1 MNHNF
6 GAPNFVD
13 VSILLTCFNKV
24 EFMAKQ
30 LEFIKKALIRGYEVI
45 VIDDGSSDGST
56 LLLEEFTRDNSTLIF
71 QKQNNQGS
79 AAARNRALYRVSRN
93 YFVFLDFDDF
103 IDLSTLEKALPY
115 LESSKP
121 DLARLNYRIIPDSSI
136 DSENLQQ
143 GAPINSP
150 IHSMRDETYD
160 RMGYWR
166 YIYSQKLLIEMQL
179 KFTPTFKEVDGYFIL
194 DDVFWLLHNT
204 SLDLEC
210 LVFPDNWILY
220 HYYVDPLPSKVGWL
234 RFQKQAV
241 LIPQAASIFLEY
253 LETCSHDHEL
263 EWLGPKLYSII
274 EEHLHFLNLKQLI
287 VALPVFYKLVSN
299 NRELFFAEKKT
310 FISITILSLLTI
322 SFKNS
327 LRELILRVRF
337 GRILLKGFQGVKN
350 RRS

>member
-1 MNHNF
+1 MRHTLKT
-6 GAPNFVD
+6 PNFVD

-24 EFMAKQ
+24 DFMSKQ
-30 LEFIKKALIRGYEVI
+30 LVFIKKALIRGYEVI

-56 LLLEEFTRDNSTLIF
+56 LYLEEFTRDNPSLLF
-71 QKQNNQGS
+71 QQQNNQGS
-79 AAARNRALYRVSRN
+79 AAARNQALSRVSRN

-103 IDLSTLEKALPY
+103 LDLSTLEKALPY

-121 DLARLNYRIIPDSSI
+121 DLARLNYRLIPGSTI
-136 DSENLQQ
+136 NSENSQQ
-143 GAPINSP
+143 GEPINSP
-150 IHSMRDETYD
+150 IHSMRDEIYD

-166 YIYSQKLLIEMQL
+166 YIYSRKLLIEMQL

-204 SLDLEC
+204 SLELEC

-253 LETCSHDHEL
+253 LETCGHDHEL
-263 EWLGPKLYSII
+263 NWLGPKLYSII
-274 EEHLHFLNLKQLI
+274 EEHLHFLKLKQLI
-287 VALPVFYKLVSN
+287 VALPVFYKLVSK

-310 FISITILSLLTI
+310 FISIIIFCLLTI

-327 LRELILRVRF
+327 LRGLILRVRF
-337 GRILLKGFQGVKN
+337 GQFLLKGFQGVKN